1 MKNYEVELKYTSYI
15 TASVQADTEDEAID
29 LAWAELA
36 TAGLADRGGE
46 WELESVTET
55 ENANENQK

>member
-15 TASVQADTEDEAID
+15 ITSVQADTEDEAID
-29 LAWAELA
+29 LAWAELFPP
-36 TAGLADRGGE
+36 DRGGA
-46 WELESVTET
+46 WELESVTEM

>member
-15 TASVQADTEDEAID
+15 TTSVQADTEDEAVD
-29 LAWAELA
+29 LAWSELFA
-36 TAGLADRGGE
+36 AGRGGM
-46 WELESVTET
+46 WELESVTEM

>member
-15 TASVQADTEDEAID
+15 TTSVQADTEDEAVD
-29 LAWAELA
+29 LAWSELFA
-36 TAGLADRGGE
+36 GGLADRGGA
-46 WELESVTET
+46 WELESVTEM